1 MSPFVFAAGSTLD
14 VEPLAWYVDGGV
26 VLPPAELSVDDDFA
40 VGTVPLESVEESEVR
55 KLALERLRRSLK
67 KGIVV
72 GNACLYVSTIK
83 ILGVMAIDLVKCAGM
98 LLVEVCNDCGHM
110 HMRRSFFSRAGE
122 AG

>member
-1 MSPFVFAAGSTLD
+1 MD

-72 GNACLYVSTIK
+72 GCVSLCI
-83 ILGVMAIDLVKCAGM
+83 
-98 LLVEVCNDCGHM
+98 NH
-110 HMRRSFFSRAGE
+110 
-122 AG
+122 